1 MLIQI
6 QPPCYACGYIREW
19 GPRLDP
25 HQLCSA
31 GIHVACIPVPLD
43 CGGSP
48 TREWVLTD
56 VADSRQLGTSERM
69 RDKMVKLC
77 LANHSSTA
85 ATPVATIGR
94 EGMMVRDLEERVRA
108 AKGRAEERVREA
120 EERADRLIQEVM
132 SQGDE
137 REREAERSVREAE
150 QQAQASEARARAAE
164 RRVREAEQRAQA
176 STRAAE
182 RRVQEAEQRT
192 LASEERARAAERR
205 VREAE
210 QRAQASEERARGAE
224 SANSAERQWVV
235 ERREIH
241 ITEDVLGG
249 GGWGEVKVA
258 KFRGTKVA
266 AKSLYQA
273 IRSGYYRQLFIREMN
288 MASRIRHPNLVQ
300 FIGACMEDGMMILT
314 ELMPTSLRRELERGD
329 YHMTAHQLIV
339 ISLDVAKALN
349 YLHQMQPDPVIHR
362 DISSANVLL
371 EPLPDQQWR
380 AKVTDYGS
388 VNFQRQLRTVG
399 PGSIVYASPE
409 AGNPALQSPK
419 MDIFSFGVLLVEM
432 CTAEFP
438 EVSARERL
446 IASIRDPEWVGLIR
460 RCTHQSGDDRPSADQ
475 IIAELQQRLENI

>member
-1 MLIQI
+1 M
-6 QPPCYACGYIREW
+6 AE
-19 GPRLDP
+19 
-25 HQLCSA
+25 
-31 GIHVACIPVPLD
+31 
-43 CGGSP
+43 
-48 TREWVLTD
+48 
-56 VADSRQLGTSERM
+56 
-69 RDKMVKLC
+69 
-77 LANHSSTA
+77 
-85 ATPVATIGR
+85 
-94 EGMMVRDLEERVRA
+94 
-108 AKGRAEERVREA
+108 GRATLSVKEKIRDVE
-120 EERADRLIQEVM
+120 
-132 SQGDE
+132 E
-137 REREAERSVREAE
+137 REREAERRAQE
-150 QQAQASEARARAAE
+150 QR
-164 RRVREAEQRAQA
+164 AEQRA
-176 STRAAE
+176 RPVE
-182 RRVQEAEQRT
+182 RRAQMAQQQK
-192 LASEERARAAERR
+192 AR
-205 VREAE
+205 VREEAE
-210 QRAQASEERARGAE
+210 QRAQASEERAIEAERRVQEAEQRAQEFEERARAAE
-224 SANSAERQWVV
+224 SEWQWVV

-300 FIGACMEDGMMILT
+300 FIGACMEDGMVILT
-314 ELMPTSLRRELERGD
+314 ELMPTSLRKELERED
-329 YHMTAHQLIV
+329 YHMTADHLIV

-371 EPLPDQQWR
+371 EPLADQQWR
-380 AKVTDYGS
+380 AKVADYGS
-388 VNFQRQLRTVG
+388 VNFQQQLSSIN

-409 AGNPALQSPK
+409 AGNPTLQSPK

-460 RCTHQSGDDRPSADQ
+460 RCTHQSGENRPSADQ
-475 IIAELQQRLENI
+475 IIAELQQRLEN

>member
-1 MLIQI
+1 M
-6 QPPCYACGYIREW
+6 
-19 GPRLDP
+19 
-25 HQLCSA
+25 
-31 GIHVACIPVPLD
+31 
-43 CGGSP
+43 
-48 TREWVLTD
+48 
-56 VADSRQLGTSERM
+56 ADSSQLGTSERI
-69 RDKMVKLC
+69 RDKMVKLQ
-77 LANHSSTA
+77 LANHSST
-85 ATPVATIGR
+85 
-94 EGMMVRDLEERVRA
+94 VRDLEERVRSA
-108 AKGRAEERVREA
+108 EWRAREAEGRVGEA
-120 EERADRLIQEVM
+120 EERADRLIEEVR
-132 SQGDE
+132 SQGEE
-137 REREAERSVREAE
+137 RE
-150 QQAQASEARARAAE
+150 
-164 RRVREAEQRAQA
+164 
-176 STRAAE
+176 
-182 RRVQEAEQRT
+182 
-192 LASEERARAAERR
+192 
-205 VREAE
+205 REAE
-210 QRAQASEERARGAE
+210 QRAQASEERAGAAERRVQEAEQQGSEERAREAERKVKEAEQRAQASEERARTAERRVREEEQRAQMSEERAWEGERRVWEADQRAQASEERANAAE
-224 SANSAERQWVV
+224 SNVAAERQWVV

-249 GGWGEVKVA
+249 GGRGWGEVKVA

-273 IRSGYYRQLFIREMN
+273 IRSDYYCQLFTREMN

-300 FIGACMEDGMMILT
+300 FIGACMEDGMVILT
-314 ELMPTSLRRELERGD
+314 ELMPTSLRRELKRED
-329 YHMTAHQLIV
+329 YHMTADQLIV

-371 EPLPDQQWR
+371 EPLADQQWR

-409 AGNPALQSPK
+409 AGNPSLQSPK

-446 IASIRDPEWVGLIR
+446 IASIRDPEWVGLIQ